1 MKSLT
6 QSFEAHSPTPAHTEI
21 VVSPAWVKTMIDR
34 RSPVHRRNR
43 FVVLEASWARLAEAG
58 DYLAGH
64 IPGALH
70 LDTDEFENG
79 YPRWLLRQPRE
90 LQRVIGALGIPP
102 ATTVVVYGRQT
113 IAAARAWWVL
123 KYAGVA
129 DVRFLNGGLAAWRAA
144 GYPVETTINLPEPVV
159 FEERVRDEWLAT
171 TAYVR
176 THLNDRQTRLADVR
190 SLEEY
195 IGASSGYNYINF
207 KGRIPAAIHID
218 NADDTA
224 RLYVGADGAL
234 RDADEILALW
244 QRAGLTDDGSE
255 VIFYCG
261 NGWRSSLAFLY
272 ARVLGFKRIRNY
284 SDGWGGWSTVYT
296 PDPRADG
303 NTPGWRQRPSANPF
317 LRTCEGY
324 CPGRLA

>member
-1 MKSLT
+1 LRSLVH
-6 QSFEAHSPTPAHTEI
+6 SFKAPPPTLDQADI
-21 VVSPAWVKTMIDR
+21 IVSPAWVKTMIDR
-34 RSPVHRRNR
+34 RSTVHRRHH
-43 FVVLEASWARLAEAG
+43 FVILEASWARLAEAG

-79 YPRWLLRQPRE
+79 YPRWLLRRPQE
-90 LQRVIGALGIPP
+90 LQRVIGALGIMP
-102 ATTVVVYGRQT
+102 ATTVVVYGRRT

-129 DVRFLNGGLAAWRAA
+129 DVRFLNGGLAAWMAA
-144 GYPVETTINLPEPVV
+144 GYPVETTVNIPEPVV

-176 THLNDRQTRLADVR
+176 AHLNDRQTRLADVR

-195 IGASSGYNYINF
+195 VGASSGYDYINC
-207 KGRIPAAIHID
+207 KGSIPAAIHID
-218 NADDTA
+218 NADDA
-224 RLYVGADGAL
+224 ACLYVSADGTL
-234 RDADEILALW
+234 RGAGEILALW
-244 QRAGLTDDGSE
+244 QRAGLTDDGCE

-272 ARVLGFKRIRNY
+272 AWLLGFKRIRNY

-296 PDPRADG
+296 RDPRAKG
-303 NTPGWRQRPSANPF
+303 GTPGWRQRPSANHFMP
-317 LRTCEGY
+317 
-324 CPGRLA
+324 